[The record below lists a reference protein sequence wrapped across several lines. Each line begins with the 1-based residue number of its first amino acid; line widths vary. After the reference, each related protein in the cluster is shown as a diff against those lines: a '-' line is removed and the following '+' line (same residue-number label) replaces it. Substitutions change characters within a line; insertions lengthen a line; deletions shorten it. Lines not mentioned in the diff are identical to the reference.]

1 MESSDD
7 ESYASSLDSYEA
19 ENIDNVYY
27 DDQEYHDDERVN
39 NNYYIGACGIND
51 NKILLLSVIS
61 PKSFFKYHI
70 DDVSKFLKYQ
80 SLVYI
85 SDPQIQIIKLKYE
98 YINDELY
105 YTSVNKTYY
114 LRIIQRFWKKR
125 LLEREDLYRKRV
137 NIGAMKYR
145 ELNGRWPSGL
155 NNVPGINGLLYNKV

>member
-1 MESSDD
+1 M
-7 ESYASSLDSYEA
+7 
-19 ENIDNVYY
+19 
-27 DDQEYHDDERVN
+27 
-39 NNYYIGACGIND
+39 
-51 NKILLLSVIS
+51 
-61 PKSFFKYHI
+61 
-70 DDVSKFLKYQ
+70 
-80 SLVYI
+80 YI

-125 LLEREDLYRKRV
+125 LLEREDIYRKRV

-155 NNVPGINGLLYNKV
+155 NNVPGINGLLYNKL